1 MHHKS
6 HKQLYST
13 EAINNSTFCVE
24 YFMLSYLD
32 VSLVESLIGV
42 FKGVSDRVFE
52 GVLEG
57 VSKTLF

>member
-1 MHHKS
+1 
-6 HKQLYST
+6 
-13 EAINNSTFCVE
+13 
-24 YFMLSYLD
+24 MLSYLD